1 MSSIFSPTQEQ
12 NNYPKAIA
20 ISTAILVVFVLLS
33 LFLIISTSKPEEVGT
48 GGLIVNYGTSDVGLG
63 NDYMSIEE
71 PSVDPNAN
79 NTPPDKVIPNQE
91 PQKNVSA
98 QATDK
103 NIVTQDVE
111 DAPEVTTT
119 TKKNNS
125 APTTSTETKE
135 SKPTL
140 NPNALYK
147 GKKNNGT
154 GLGDGTGNTPGNQG
168 KKEGDPLSNS
178 YSGTGSGNGG
188 VALSLAN
195 RRFLT
200 SPRIDDNGQQ
210 SGKIAVTIQVDRS
223 GTVIKA
229 EAGARGTTL
238 TDISLWDKCEKAVLG
253 AKLNTLESAPDIQQ
267 GVVVFNFKVR

>member
-1 MSSIFSPTQEQ
+1 MSSISQKFEQ

-20 ISTAILVVFVLLS
+20 ISTGILVAFVLLS

-48 GGLIVNYGTSDVGLG
+48 GGIIVNYGTSDVGMG

-91 PQKNVSA
+91 PQKNISA

-103 NIVTQDVE
+103 SVVTQDVE

-119 TKKNNS
+119 TKKSNN
-125 APTTSTETKE
+125 APSTSTETKE
-135 SKPTL
+135 SKPTV

-154 GLGDGTGNTPGNQG
+154 GLGDGNGNAPGNQG

-200 SPRIDDNGQQ
+200 SPKIDDNGQQ
-210 SGKIAVTIQVDRS
+210 SGKIAVTIQVDKS
-223 GTVIKA
+223 GTVIRA
-229 EAGARGTTL
+229 QAGARGTTL
-238 TDISLWDKCEKAVLG
+238 TDSNLWDKCEKAVLG

-267 GVVVFNFKVR
+267 GVVVFNFKVK